1 MFGVADG
8 AVRTSKFFNAVFCE
22 RLVSRSRF
30 SAELDLPALLLTVVF
45 VVVAFAAFAGALLD
59 DDEDEKLPKPVLVL
73 LVLPILL
80 FALLLLLLRWE
91 ENPDLKLREEPPEDR
106 APDDPDVLALAISNI
121 GIHKATV
128 VIPTTKLWIILFA
141 IDFMCRSVV
150 K

>member
-1 MFGVADG
+1 MFGVALG
-8 AVRTSKFFNAVFCE
+8 AVRASKFFNAVFCE
-22 RLVSRSRF
+22 RLLSRSRF
-30 SAELDLPALLLTVVF
+30 SAELDLPALLLTGVF

-73 LVLPILL
+73 LVLLVLPMLL

-106 APDDPDVLALAISNI
+106 ASDDPDVLALAISNI

-128 VIPTTKLWIILFA
+128 VIPTTK
-141 IDFMCRSVV
+141 
-150 K
+150 